1 MVDSSAFTAFL
12 GARRLAGGPLERVV
26 LAARSASRV
35 DPGAASPPGVLI
47 FEDATGTQVDFDLEG
62 TEAEVLAKLAVHP
75 LARRAAPGEVPRRP
89 GPGRPRLGVV
99 GREVTLLPRHWE
111 WLERQ
116 PGGPSVTLRKLVQ
129 EASKKGQDAA
139 RARLA
144 WEAAGRFAWAIAG
157 DLPGFEEASRAIYAH
172 DAAALAT
179 HMTGW
184 PPDVREH
191 VLALVAAGASD
202 ADPGPPPAP

>member
-1 MVDSSAFTAFL
+1 MDNLSTFTAFV
-12 GARRLAGGPLERVV
+12 GARRLARGDLEGVV
-26 LAARSASRV
+26 LAARAASRV
-35 DPGAASPPGVLI
+35 DPGVASQPGVLI

-62 TEAEVLAKLAVHP
+62 TEAEVVAKLALHP
-75 LARRAAPGEVPRRP
+75 LNRRATPGELPRRA

-129 EASKKGQDAA
+129 EASKKGQGAA

-157 DLPGFEEASRAIYAH
+157 DLPGFEEASRALYAH
-172 DAAALAT
+172 DAAGLSARMAK
-179 HMTGW
+179 W
-184 PPDVREH
+184 PPDVRAH
-191 VLALVAAGASD
+191 VLALVAAGAGD
-202 ADPGPPPAP
+202 ADPEPPPAP

>member
-1 MVDSSAFTAFL
+1 MENLSSFTAFV
-12 GARRLAGGPLERVV
+12 GPRRLARGAVEEVV
-26 LAARSASRV
+26 LAARAAARADTL
-35 DPGAASPPGVLI
+35 DPAPGVLI

-62 TEAEVLAKLAVHP
+62 TAAEVLAKLAHHP
-75 LARRAAPGEVPRRP
+75 LARRAAPTEPRRT

-129 EASKKGQDAA
+129 EASKRGQGAA

-144 WEAAGRFAWAIAG
+144 WEAAGRFAWVVAG
-157 DLPGFEEASRAIYAH
+157 NLPGFEEASRALYAH
-172 DAAALAT
+172 DAEGLAARMAE
-179 HMTGW
+179 W
-184 PPDVREH
+184 PPDVRAH
-191 VLALVAAGASD
+191 VLALVAGGA
-202 ADPGPPPAP
+202 ADGDDEPAPAP